1 MRCTAFFVRCKA
13 RAMRCA
19 YTRSSLFLHCTRKL
33 TMSTTFTP
41 SLTHDN
47 RIQHAG
53 LRQKVMSAEAAA
65 ALIPAGAVLGMSG
78 FTGSG
83 YPKAL
88 PQALAQRIE
97 AERAAGRAFDVG
109 VWTGAST
116 APELDGALA
125 PAMRQR
131 LPYQSDPAVRR
142 QINAGAINYIDMH
155 LSHVAPMAQAGFL
168 GRMDVAVIEVAGIL
182 ADGRLVPTTSL
193 GNNQAW
199 LDMADKVILEVNAW
213 QSVAL
218 EGMHDVYRVALPP
231 AREPIPLTAP
241 GQSIGTM
248 YMECDPDKIIAII
261 ETDATDRNSPFKAP
275 DADSQRIAAHIIDF
289 LQNEVKHG
297 RLPANL
303 LPLQSGVGNIANAVL
318 AGLNESHFEGL
329 TAYTEVLQD
338 GMLRMIESGKLTF
351 ASATALSLSPEA
363 TEFFNKNIEKFRGRV
378 LLRPQDVSNHPEV
391 IRRLGVLAMN
401 AMIEADI
408 YGNINS
414 THVMGSAMMNGIGGS
429 GDFARN
435 AYISFFMSPSVAKG
449 GAISCIVP
457 MVSHTDHTEHDV
469 QVLVTEQGLADL
481 RGLAPVQRAKLI
493 IEKCAH
499 PDYRDALRDYLKDAQ

>member
-1 MRCTAFFVRCKA
+1 
-13 RAMRCA
+13 
-19 YTRSSLFLHCTRKL
+19 
-33 TMSTTFTP
+33 MSTTFTP
-41 SLTHDN
+41 SLTHEN

-53 LRQKVMSAEAAA
+53 LRQKVMDADAAA
-65 ALIPAGAVLGMSG
+65 ALVAPGAVLGVSG

-88 PQALAQRIE
+88 PQALARRIE
-97 AERAAGRAFDVG
+97 AERAAGREFDVG

-125 PAMRQR
+125 SSMRQR
-131 LPYQSDPAVRR
+131 LPYQSDPTVRR

-155 LSHVAPMAQAGFL
+155 LSHVAPMVQAGFL
-168 GRMDVAVIEVAGIL
+168 GSLDIAVIEVAGIL
-182 ADGRLVPTTSL
+182 PDGRMVPTTSV

-199 LDMADKVILEVNAW
+199 LDSAKHVILEVNQW

-218 EGMHDVYRVALPP
+218 EGMHDIYRIALPP
-231 AREPIPLTAP
+231 ARQPIPLTAP
-241 GQSIGTM
+241 GQCIGEP
-248 YMECDPDKIIAII
+248 YLRCAPEKIIAII

-275 DADSQRIAAHIIDF
+275 DADSQRIAGHIIEF
-289 LQNEVKHG
+289 FQNEVRQA

-318 AGLNESHFEGL
+318 AGLNESHFEGMS
-329 TAYTEVLQD
+329 AYTEVLQD
-338 GMLRMIESGKLTF
+338 GMLRMIESGALSF

-363 TEFFNKNIEKFRGRV
+363 TAFFNQNIEKFRGRV
-378 LLRPQDVSNHPEV
+378 LLRPQDVSNHPEI

-401 AMIEADI
+401 AMIEAA
-408 YGNINS
+408 S
-414 THVMGSAMMNGIGGS
+414 T
-429 GDFARN
+429 
-435 AYISFFMSPSVAKG
+435 AKG
-449 GAISCIVP
+449 GAISCIVQ

-481 RGLAPVQRAKLI
+481 RGLAPVQRARLI

-499 PDYRDALRDYLKDAQ
+499 PDYRDALRDYLNDAQKTANGQHTPHIMGESLAWHRRFLQTGSMK